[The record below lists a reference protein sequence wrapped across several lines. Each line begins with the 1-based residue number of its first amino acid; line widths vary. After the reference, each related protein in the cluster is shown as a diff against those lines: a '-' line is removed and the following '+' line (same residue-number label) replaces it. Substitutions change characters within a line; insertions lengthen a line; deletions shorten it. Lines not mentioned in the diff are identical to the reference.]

1 MKIYILTEVN
11 AWTELLYIQSFPTKE
26 KAQAVMKS
34 QVEAEMEGYEADEA
48 DYEINDTDAY
58 WDDGEYE
65 DRVKYSWNITEMD
78 V

>member
-11 AWTELLYIQSFPTKE
+11 AWTELLYIQSFSTKE

-34 QVEAEMEGYEADEA
+34 QVEAEMENYEPDEA
-48 DYEINDTDAY
+48 HYEINDTDAY

>member
-11 AWTELLYIQSFPTKE
+11 AWTELIYIQNFSTKE
-26 KAQAVMKS
+26 KAQAVMKN
-34 QVEAEMEGYEADEA
+34 QVEAEMKYYGADEA
-48 DYEINDTDAY
+48 HYEINDTDAY

-65 DRVKYSWNITEMD
+65 DRVKYSWDITEID